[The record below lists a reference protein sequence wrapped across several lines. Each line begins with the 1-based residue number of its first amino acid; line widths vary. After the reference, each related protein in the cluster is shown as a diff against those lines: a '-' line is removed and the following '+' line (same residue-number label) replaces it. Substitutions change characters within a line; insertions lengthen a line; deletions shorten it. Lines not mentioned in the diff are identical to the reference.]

1 MVNESLVEFMD
12 RITILG
18 KDLSE
23 YYNEEKGIKYLL
35 PNSYVWARVDYYEL
49 TNEEMKKAIFE
60 ETIDKIENTNY
71 IDSVRRQSKYEITKN
86 EADRWTIIEAKV
98 KVNQIWV
105 VSNGM
110 KYKNTFNN
118 KEEALK
124 LYNDIN
130 NKLKEYIK

>member
-1 MVNESLVEFMD
+1 MKEDLKTFMD

-23 YYNEEKGIKYLL
+23 YYDEEKGVKYLL

-49 TNEEMKKAIFE
+49 TNDEMKKAIFE
-60 ETIDKIENTNY
+60 ETIDKIDGLNY
-71 IDSVRRQSKYEITKN
+71 INSTRRQSKYEVTKR
-86 EADRWTIIEAKV
+86 EEDRWTITEAKV
-98 KVNQIWV
+98 KVNQLWV

-124 LYNDIN
+124 LYNEIN
-130 NKLKEYIK
+130 DKLKTYLK

>member
-1 MVNESLVEFMD
+1 MENLNDFMSK
-12 RITILG
+12 ITILN
-18 KDLSE
+18 KDISE
-23 YYNEEKGIKYLL
+23 YFDEEKGVKFLV
-35 PNSYVWARVDYYEL
+35 PNSYIWARVDYYEL
-49 TNEEMKKAIFE
+49 TNDEMKKAIFE
-60 ETIDKIENTNY
+60 ETIDKVENTNY
-71 IDSVRRQSKYEITKN
+71 IDSKRRQSKYETTKN

-124 LYNDIN
+124 LYNNIN

>member
-1 MVNESLVEFMD
+1 MD

-23 YYNEEKGIKYLL
+23 YYDEEKGVKYLL

-49 TNEEMKKAIFE
+49 TNDEMKKAIFE
-60 ETIDKIENTNY
+60 ETIDKIDGLNY
-71 IDSVRRQSKYEITKN
+71 INSTRRQSKYEVTKR
-86 EADRWTIIEAKV
+86 EEDRWTITEAKV
-98 KVNQIWV
+98 KVNQLWV

-124 LYNDIN
+124 LYNEIN
-130 NKLKEYIK
+130 DKLKTYLK